1 MTPASAEY
9 AALASLARTQRVL
22 AGQHRIRAREA
33 MAAGNDAEFTRHAAE
48 ARRLFADARWHLD
61 RARMA
66 VRHITTNTTD
76 RIAA

>member
-48 ARRLFADARWHLD
+48 ARRLFRAALDHIATAR
-61 RARMA
+61 RIA
-66 VRHITTNTTD
+66 RHIEPNAE